1 MLAAIAGLVLGIGV
15 AFVREQL
22 DDRMNGPED
31 MEDRVGA
38 PVMAVVPHFSGIR
51 NRKSDK
57 LLVVQD
63 KPKSPPAEAYR
74 TVRTNIEFLARTTDL
89 KVIAV
94 MSPGLG
100 EEDHDRRQ
108 PRRQPGCGRSQ
119 GGLIG
124 CDLRKPRSIACSAW
138 ATTRDSPTCCST
150 MCPYPSSRNT

>member
-1 MLAAIAGLVLGIGV
+1 MLGIGV

-31 MEDRVGA
+31 MEERVGA

-57 LLVVQD
+57 LLVVRD

-100 EEDHDRRQ
+100 EGKTTTAANLAVSLAR
-108 PRRQPGCGRSQ
+108 P
-119 GGLIG
+119 
-124 CDLRKPRSIACSAW
+124 IAGWC
-138 ATTRDSPTCCST
+138 
-150 MCPYPSSRNT
+150 